1 MLCILNVAS
10 QFSKLHL
17 RSFQCIRVMSAR
29 RVGLDQSLRLG
40 VLWILSSQH
49 RGLHRCH
56 SGSAL
61 RVRLQAALPQS
72 EESLPALS
80 VWLQKLPNLS
90 LSFLLKKSCC
100 LGGLGHS
107 QGLTA
112 AQGSLR
118 RTTCEKGNRPGA
130 WQEEQGRGGED
141 AGAHLGS
148 RCCSRHLPGVNPFNL
163 PETPMRW
170 QAL

>member
-1 MLCILNVAS
+1 MHPGDECTQGWPGSEPPPGRSLDSVLTAPGPAQVPSWECTAS
-10 QFSKLHL
+10 QTSGCT
-17 RSFQCIRVMSAR
+17 SPV
-29 RVGLDQSLRLG
+29 
-40 VLWILSSQH
+40 
-49 RGLHRCH
+49 RGEPASTVC
-56 SGSAL
+56 
-61 RVRLQAALPQS
+61 VAAEAAQ
-72 EESLPALS
+72 
-80 VWLQKLPNLS
+80 S
-90 LSFLLKKSCC
+90 LSFIPTQEVLL

-148 RCCSRHLPGVNPFNL
+148 RCCSRHLPGINPFNL